1 MRMTSMGGRA
11 RLGAGRLLSPR
22 QERVARRLLEQVAP
36 GPAIFFRDAC
46 DLLAEGPAR
55 PSVTH
60 LIAHLLREVEGAVRS
75 VLEPANAAA
84 GVKNDKHRVRIRAT
98 ALNFRDLRALVPDFR
113 VGGHESATR

>member
-46 DLLAEGPAR
+46 DLLAEGRLGDVKSLGGSPEVQLVGEHDERAQQTRITTHAR
-55 PSVTH
+55 S
-60 LIAHLLREVEGAVRS
+60 L
-75 VLEPANAAA
+75 
-84 GVKNDKHRVRIRAT
+84 
-98 ALNFRDLRALVPDFR
+98 
-113 VGGHESATR
+113 